1 MRRVFEWRTLGR
13 QARLVAAMAPIIVR
27 VSELIF
33 AAKIEDMGNETMR
46 RWAGQAAAG
55 IGVLALCFTTGC
67 NGFFVYP
74 GSTGSG
80 GTGSVLPA
88 LSGSPYAAGS
98 SVDALAVDRTGNYLL
113 AAAFG
118 GSSDLM
124 MYTFDSTT
132 AGKLDLSAS
141 TKTGANDPTG
151 PIAVAAGNYVY
162 VANAT
167 ASTLSGFSL
176 SPGALTPVANSPYTL
191 PFTPTAVAVNP
202 ANTYLYVGTSTAIYG
217 YSIGAGGALT
227 PLNAVI
233 VPVQSMDIS
242 PDGQWLFVL
251 DGNGQSIDEFQI
263 TLTTGILNLGPTTI
277 YSGSVMTPRAIKI
290 APNGAYVFVALG
302 TGGDLVYTFNTAATS
317 GALTNPL
324 TLPAPTSPLSDNAL
338 AVSPDSSTLY
348 IARSNSTSAG
358 TVAAYSIGSGGSLT
372 FKAQGTTGVQPYSVV
387 VNVAGTNVY
396 VANRSDGTISGFSTT
411 ATKP

>member
-1 MRRVFEWRTLGR
+1 
-13 QARLVAAMAPIIVR
+13 
-27 VSELIF
+27 
-33 AAKIEDMGNETMR
+33 MR
-46 RWAGQAAAG
+46 RWVGQACAG
-55 IGVLALCFTTGC
+55 IGVLALCFATGC

-74 GSTGSG
+74 GSTSG
-80 GTGSVLPA
+80 GGAGNVLPA
-88 LSGSPYAAGS
+88 SSGSPYAAGS
-98 SVDALAVDRTGNYLL
+98 AVDALAVDKTGNYLL

-132 AGKLDLSAS
+132 AGKLNLSAS
-141 TKTGANDPTG
+141 AKTGVTDPTG
-151 PIAVAAGNYVY
+151 PVAVAAGTYVY

-176 SPGALTPVANSPYTL
+176 SPGALTPVANSPFTL
-191 PFTPTAVAVNP
+191 PFFPTSVVVNP
-202 ANTYLYVGTSTAIYG
+202 ANTFLYVGTSAAIYG

-227 PLNAVI
+227 LLNAVI
-233 VPVQSMDIS
+233 VPAQSMDIS
-242 PDGQWLFVL
+242 PDGQWLVVL
-251 DGNGQSIDEFQI
+251 DANGQSIDEFQI
-263 TLTTGILNLGPTTI
+263 SLSTGILSQGPTTL
-277 YSGSVMTPRAIKI
+277 YSNSVMTPRAIKI

-324 TLPAPTSPLSDNAL
+324 TLPVPTSPLSDNAL

-358 TVAAYSIGSGGSLT
+358 TLAAYSIGSGGSLT
-372 FKAQGTTGVQPYSVV
+372 FSAQGTTGVQPYAVALDA
-387 VNVAGTNVY
+387 AGTHAY
-396 VANRSDGTISGFSTT
+396 VANRSDGTISGFGTT